1 MRLHRLDLTAFGP
14 FPGRES
20 IDFDALSGAGL
31 FLLRGET
38 GSGKTSLLDAVC
50 FGLYG
55 RLPGVRAG
63 SEKRIRSDYAQPE
76 VAPEVE
82 VEFSVRGRR
91 LRVTR
96 SPEWERPKKRGT
108 GSTRAMA
115 KALVAEWDGQAWN
128 ALSSRLDE
136 VGQLVGAVLGMDV
149 HQFTRVAMLPQGEF
163 AAFLRST
170 DADREKLLKRLFDTA
185 LFDTTVEQAQARKK
199 ELAEQVGARGQARQA
214 MVAQLAGNV
223 AAHFGE
229 HILEVGREP
238 LREQAGAQSEPTQ
251 REVPAAPGDSAGSVD
266 AADAAERPGD
276 PDWFERLGRH
286 AQHGVDQA
294 EALLRERRELST
306 TARVASDEGAQ
317 RVSDAAQLA
326 QWLRRHEALEAGRT
340 AADADEARLSL
351 HQRGVA
357 VRSELDAAA
366 SGKKTLERAV
376 DGGHERLASLRA
388 VPLNTLT
395 AEGISAEDW
404 NAYLDQSAEE
414 AAERDA
420 PRVGATL
427 EWIATAEAAAESAAQ
442 ALKAEHLAASAR
454 KHAQQRAAAADKAR
468 IAAQAARDA
477 VAKAEQGL
485 ATAVDAAAKAPA
497 PLQAPESWDAE
508 HERAVALHGAAER
521 AQKAQ
526 HAVGKAEEAAAGAAA
541 ALGEAERELDRVR
554 EARSGA
560 LVAVLAAELV
570 DAQPCPVCGSPDHP
584 EPATTQESL
593 PVQLAEQTLK
603 AAEVALAGARE
614 QREARLTAVSAA
626 QAAHAEASAAA
637 QGFTPET
644 AQAQSQA
651 VAARR
656 AESAAQQQAHR
667 AATLHAEEAQKLHA
681 AATAAAQAKDEA
693 LLGLEAELEQ
703 AQAAVSEAEQLAQEA
718 AAGHQ
723 DLPSRR
729 AAIGTWLTALGAARE
744 AWSLVASAR
753 VQAATAAQRAQE
765 ALERA
770 GMSAEAAAQAVL
782 PQQQADVV
790 AARVR
795 AVAGERAKLQELEAT
810 EPLKRARLA
819 DQGGVVVPHD
829 EALADLAAAAVQA
842 AKASDE
848 AATALGLVRAVH
860 QDIERQAQQV
870 ARLDLEVGPLLRK
883 SQTAAAIADVLA
895 GNGENQL
902 NMSLPTY
909 VLAARLESVAE
920 AATHRLDAM
929 SDGRY
934 RLVHV
939 DAKSGNRKSGLG
951 LAVED
956 SWTGVQRAPQTL
968 SGGESF
974 MASLALALGL
984 ADVVQEESGGVDV
997 ETLFVDEGF
1006 GTLDPETLE
1015 LVLDGLDQL
1024 RRGGRLVGVV
1034 SHVAELGSRIPAQV
1048 RVSKTRQ
1055 GSTAQVVGVG
1065 ESD

>member
-1 MRLHRLDLTAFGP
+1 MRLHRLELTAFGP
-14 FPGRES
+14 FPGHES

-136 VGQLVGAVLGMDV
+136 VGQLVGTVLGMDV

-185 LFDTTVEQAQARKK
+185 LFDTTLEQAQARKK

-229 HILEVGREP
+229 HILEAGREP
-238 LREQAGAQSEPTQ
+238 LRAQ
-251 REVPAAPGDSAGSVD
+251 
-266 AADAAERPGD
+266 ADAEGELTERPGD

-294 EALLRERRELST
+294 EALLRDRRELWNA
-306 TARVASDEGAQ
+306 ARAASDEGAQ

-326 QWLRRHEALEAGRT
+326 QWVRRQEALETGRE

-366 SGKKTLERAV
+366 SGKKTLGRAV
-376 DGGHERLASLRA
+376 DGGQERLAGLRA

-395 AEGISAEDW
+395 AEGLSAEDW
-404 NAYLDQSAEE
+404 GAYLDQSAEE
-414 AAERDA
+414 DAERDA

-442 ALKAEHLAASAR
+442 ALEAEHLAGSAR
-454 KHAQQRAAAADKAR
+454 KHAQQRGAAADKAR

-477 VAKAEQGL
+477 VAEAEQGL

-508 HERAVALHGAAER
+508 HERAVALHGAADL

-526 HAVGKAEEAAAGAAA
+526 HAVGKAEEAAAVAAA
-541 ALGEAERELDRVR
+541 ALGTAERELDRVR

-570 DAQPCPVCGSPDHP
+570 DAEPCPVCGSPDHP

-593 PVQLAEQTLK
+593 PVHLAEQTLK
-603 AAEVALAGARE
+603 AAEAALAAARE

-667 AATLHAEEAQKLHA
+667 AATLQAEQAQKLHS

-693 LLGLEAELEQ
+693 LIGLEAELEQ
-703 AQAAVSEAEQLAQEA
+703 AQASVFEAEHLAQQA
-718 AAGHQ
+718 AAGHE

-729 AAIGTWLTALGAARE
+729 AAIATWLTALGAARE

-753 VQAATAAQRAQE
+753 VQATTAAQRAQE

-770 GMSAEAAAQAVL
+770 EMSAEAAAQAVL
-782 PQQQADVV
+782 PQQEADAV

-795 AVAGERAKLQELEAT
+795 AVAGERAKLQELGAT
-810 EPLKRARLA
+810 EPLRRARRA
-819 DQGGVVVPHD
+819 VEDGVVVPDD
-829 EALADLAAAAVQA
+829 EALAGLAAAAAQA
-842 AKASDE
+842 AQASDE
-848 AATALGLVRAVH
+848 AATALGLVRGVH

-1065 ESD
+1065 GSD